1 MMEFI
6 GCIRSVVSVAILSCA
21 SITLPGLMASA
32 SAQTAVTGGL
42 SGVVADSTGAI
53 VPNATVTIVNTTT
66 GDTRVLTTNA
76 DGRYVAA
83 FLKPGTF
90 TISATAPT
98 MQSNTTSVQI
108 LVGQQSVANLVVT
121 PAGNKQIVTVSANN

>member
-1 MMEFI
+1 MNKFKR
-6 GCIRSVVSVAILSCA
+6 CIRSVVFVAIFTFA
-21 SITLPGLMASA
+21 SLTLPGLMSSG

-76 DGRYVAA
+76 EGRYVAS
-83 FLKPGTF
+83 FLKPGKF
-90 TISATAPT
+90 SISATAPS
-98 MQSNTTSVQI
+98 MQSNTTSVQNP
-108 LVGQQSVANLVVT
+108 GR
-121 PAGNKQIVTVSANN
+121 SAIGRQPYGHSSRQ

>member
-1 MMEFI
+1 MMEFKR
-6 GCIRSVVSVAILSCA
+6 CIRNVVSVAILSFA

-53 VPNATVTIVNTTT
+53 VPNATVTIVNATT

-76 DGRYVAA
+76 EGRYVAA
-83 FLKPGTF
+83 FLKPGPF
-90 TISATAPT
+90 TVSATAPNLR
-98 MQSNTTSVQI
+98 SNSVSVQI
-108 LVGQQSVANLVVT
+108 LVGQQA
-121 PAGNKQIVTVSANN
+121 